1 MSESTSPDAPS
12 GQTKDDPAAGSDPEQ
27 KPKQPPI
34 KVKKTPGL
42 KTMRRTQRR
51 G

>member
-1 MSESTSPDAPS
+1 MSEPTSPDPQASQP
-12 GQTKDDPAAGSDPEQ
+12 TPADPAASGEQ
-27 KPKQPPI
+27 KSKQPPI

-42 KTMRRTQRR
+42 KTARRAQRR